1 MENMAKK
8 GGIYLDSNFLDQ
20 GSASNAL
27 YSKINQTG
35 THMVGVGSYKV
46 NVNIQNINEYTK
58 TAIIA
63 DDTDIYRV
71 TLDEG
76 VYDEIGLG
84 VEVKGKLDALG
95 LGVWTVTYDPV
106 LNKYSVQ
113 GPVPVVF
120 QTNFTNGGKPDWV
133 NMLGIEKNQ
142 APSSSFQ
149 SQFYV
154 NISYT
159 DCLYFTSEQLYAS
172 YDKREYNTNGGLN
185 HLCVCYLNNSNKVNE
200 RIENVKWINV
210 AQLGNIDQID
220 IRVLDSAG
228 RVFVGQLEYVLE
240 IYTV

>member
-35 THMVGVGSYKV
+35 SHMVGVGSYKV

-58 TAIIA
+58 TAIVA

-95 LGVWTVTYDPV
+95 LGVWTVTYVPE
-106 LNKYSVQ
+106 LNEYFIQ
-113 GPVPVVF
+113 APVPVVF